1 MLKHV
6 FISLLFLV
14 SVAFVSPVLAATLQ
28 LTSIGSVNTAGYTYS
43 AWWYTSANPVLKGTA
58 APSAQV
64 TITIDS
70 SAQTI
75 TADTTGNWTYVP
87 TTLTAGDHQ
96 IIIASSGEQY
106 SFTLHIGSDV
116 PTSTGS
122 ASVST
127 YSSVPNDLPV
137 SGVAEVTIGL
147 VAVAGALIFASTK
160 LYRMAG

>member
-1 MLKHV
+1 MLKR
-6 FISLLFLV
+6 LFFLII
-14 SVAFVSPVLAATLQ
+14 AFSTLAFASPVMAATLQ

-87 TTLTAGDHQ
+87 TTLIAGDHQ
-96 IIIASSGEQY
+96 IVIASAGEQY

-127 YSSVPNDLPV
+127 YSAVPSDLPV

-147 VAVAGALIFASTK
+147 VAVAGILIFASTK